1 MFRIVWTLSI
11 YTRIFMRRFMPTN
24 IALDA
29 LRSRRGLK
37 WGVSAMLLAIVYFY
51 VASFITVLIEQG
63 SPKWLYLVALLCIWN
78 AMKFI
83 INGIISIGV
92 LVRIRVVE
100 HRIRSASQ
108 QAVDQ
113 QLAEA

>member
-1 MFRIVWTLSI
+1 MFRIIWTLSI

-29 LRSRRGLK
+29 LRTRHGLK
-37 WGVSAMLLAIVYFY
+37 WGAPAMLLAIVYFY
-51 VASFITVLIEQG
+51 VASFITVLIAQG

-83 INGIISIGV
+83 INGIVCLGC
-92 LVRIRVVE
+92 LIRVRHHE
-100 HRIRSASQ
+100 QRLRQSAG
-108 QAVDQ
+108 APV
-113 QLAEA
+113 